1 MTHMVQEVPEMNG
14 TTNVQMRS
22 VQIAV
27 MAAPSA
33 SLGEAV
39 AEARRRH
46 DTSGAWISLPVVT
59 TALRAQPAAG

>member
-1 MTHMVQEVPEMNG
+1 MSG
-14 TTNVQMRS
+14 TTNIQVRS

-33 SLGEAV
+33 SLAEAV

-46 DTSGAWISLPVVT
+46 DTSGGWISLPVAT
-59 TALRAQPAAG
+59 TALRTVPAAG

>member
-1 MTHMVQEVPEMNG
+1 MNG
-14 TTNVQMRS
+14 TTNVQVRS

-33 SLGEAV
+33 TLAEVV

-46 DTSGAWISLPVVT
+46 DTSGAWISLPVAT
-59 TALRAQPAAG
+59 TPLRTQPAVG